1 MTGVFVIAEA
11 GVNHNG
17 SLSLAQELV
26 EAAAEVGADAVKF
39 QTFTP
44 EKLVHQ
50 KADKADYQV
59 GHSKGGTQFEM
70 LKHLELSQEDHHV
83 LSGLA
88 AELGIEFMS
97 TPFDLES
104 LAFLANVIGVKR
116 IKISSGDLTNLPLLH
131 AAGKT
136 GLPLILSTGMAN
148 MDEVRLG
155 VGAVTHGRATRT
167 GNVEDPPGLEAFQK
181 VLSTEELPA
190 LLDGVTL
197 LQCTSEY
204 PAPDHETN
212 LLAMQVLADTFLLPV
227 GLSDHSLGGHLSI
240 AAVALGAGV
249 IEKHLTLDT
258 QAAGP
263 DHRAS
268 LRVEAFSE
276 LVSSIRSVERALGS
290 GTKSPSQKEL
300 ETAKLVRRGLYATR
314 DLNVGDV
321 VTESDIAI
329 LRPENGIAPSRYWEI
344 VGSRVTNAIRHGEDL
359 VP

>member
-1 MTGVFVIAEA
+1 MTGVFIIAEA

-17 SLSLAQELV
+17 SLRLARELV

-39 QTFTP
+39 QTFTA
-44 EKLVHQ
+44 EKVVHQ
-50 KADKADYQV
+50 KAAKADYQV
-59 GHSKGGTQFEM
+59 GHSKGTTQFEM

-83 LSGLA
+83 LSKLA

-97 TPFDLES
+97 TPFDIES
-104 LAFLANVIGVKR
+104 LTFLAKDIGVTR

-131 AAGKT
+131 AAGRS

-148 MDEVRLG
+148 MDEVTIG
-155 VGAVTHGRATRT
+155 VGTVAHGRATRT
-167 GNVEDPPGLEAFQK
+167 RNAEDPSGPEAFEEVMSRK
-181 VLSTEELPA
+181 ELPE

-212 LLAMQVLADTFLLPV
+212 LLAMQVLAEMFSLPV

-240 AAVALGAGV
+240 AAVALGARV
-249 IEKHLTLDT
+249 IEKHLTIDT
-258 QAAGP
+258 QSDGP
-263 DHRAS
+263 DHKAS
-268 LRVEAFSE
+268 LDVGAFSE
-276 LVSSIRSVERALGS
+276 LVSSVRSVERALGS
-290 GTKSPSQKEL
+290 ATKSPSQQEL
-300 ETAKLVRRGLYATR
+300 RTAKLVRRGLYAAR

-329 LRPENGIAPSRYWEI
+329 LRPENGIALARYWEM
-344 VGSRVTNAIRHGEDL
+344 VGSRVTNAIKRGDDFL
-359 VP
+359 P